1 MSRSTAFYG
10 LLITTVA
17 ALVIGI
23 AALVVASI
31 TAANLSSG
39 SEQVKALMT
48 ETILGVTKGVAA
60 GGGGGGG
67 GSHRGQLLSI
77 YDNRSQSLAGPNT
90 WTNVA
95 FNNHV
100 FATGMRGAWLHDV
113 GSDTVVCNHTGF
125 YTAYF
130 SIQAQIN
137 TNMELL
143 SVADQ
148 SHPHVKWECKACNLR
163 YSIRGTRQEAG
174 DDFVREIPGSL
185 TYSGGQAFYMA
196 KLFLI
201 NATVGDAFRFQFV
214 SPCSELALQP
224 FPYVM
229 AQPPTPVADSFPS
242 STTLVISM

>member
-17 ALVIGI
+17 ALAIGI

-39 SEQVKALMT
+39 SEEVKALMA
-48 ETILGVTKGVAA
+48 ETILGVAGA
-60 GGGGGGG
+60 GGGAGGR

-100 FATGMRGAWLHDV
+100 FGTGMRGAWLHDV
-113 GSDTVVCNHTGF
+113 GSDTVVCNRTGF

-130 SIQAQIN
+130 SVQAQIN
-137 TNMELL
+137 TNAELL
-143 SVADQ
+143 SVAA
-148 SHPHVKWECKACNLR
+148 PHVKWECKACNLR

-201 NATVGDAFRFQFV
+201 NATAGDAFRFQFV
-214 SPCSELALQP
+214 SPCSDLALQP

-242 STTLVISM
+242 STTLVITM